1 MDHTRKNAPRFLGET
16 ASQHIVRLER
26 ANHHGTR
33 EGMRERERERDR
45 ECVREREME
54 MEMEMEMEERGRE
67 SEREGG
73 GGGDWK
79 ERD

>member
-33 EGMRERERERDR
+33 EGMRERERERER
-45 ECVREREME
+45 QRVCERERD
-54 MEMEMEMEERGRE
+54 GDGDGDGDGGKG
-67 SEREGG
+67 ERE
-73 GGGDWK
+73 
-79 ERD
+79 